1 MGLFKSSN
9 TEKVVQRDIS
19 AATANRERLST
30 QLADTEQAIPRH
42 AAAAKQGALA
52 GDEAELDR
60 AEISLRAAQDRSKTL
75 NAALADVEQDLAA
88 LVLERE

>member
-1 MGLFKSSN
+1 
-9 TEKVVQRDIS
+9 VVQRDIS

-30 QLADTEQAIPRH
+30 QLADTEQAIARH